1 MTNTQT
7 TTCDCR
13 SCGQI
18 IKASMLEA
26 DAYELDSLEA
36 IFIEHVEPSMPRIFA
51 NTRGGYAAHADGL
64 RSDARSLRRN
74 VGQCFNVDQVTLDLA
89 EMWQTLGGK

>member
-1 MTNTQT
+1 MD
-7 TTCDCR
+7 TCDCR
-13 SCGQI
+13 SCRQI
-18 IKASMLEA
+18 VKAARLEA

-36 IFIEHVEPSMPRIFA
+36 IHIEHVEPTQPRIFA

-74 VGQCFNVDQVTLDLA
+74 VGQCLNINQVPLDLA
-89 EMWQTLGGK
+89 KMWQTLGGK